1 MKKKVILCII
11 VCIIIMIISGV
22 YMYYTTIKKPEK
34 ELLEPIGTEPIKEE
48 IFAPGE
54 VDEVMPIISFSNKSD
69 FSEECSSLPR
79 YAKLGFEDFI
89 VMYLD
94 YYLEIPKD
102 VTYTVDYVKGSF
114 KDDVNLPYF
123 LVGVNLSSSE
133 CVYVECYYNKTY
145 DIYVFES
152 EINQ

>member
-1 MKKKVILCII
+1 MKKKILLYIGICIVTI
-11 VCIIIMIISGV
+11 VFCGLL
-22 YMYYTTIKKPEK
+22 MYFTTIRKPKE
-34 ELLEPIGTEPIKEE
+34 ELLEPIGMEPVKEE

-54 VDEVMPIISFSNKSD
+54 VDEQVPIVAFSNKSD

-79 YAKLGFEDFI
+79 YAKLGFEDFMA
-89 VMYLD
+89 MYLD

-123 LVGVNLSSSE
+123 VVGVNLSLSE
-133 CVYVECYYNKTY
+133 CIYVECYFNKTY
-145 DIYVFES
+145 NIYVFES
-152 EINQ
+152 TINQ